1 MLGEKLH
8 IYKIREKRDTPGLRP
23 QHLEAILTAAKLCN
37 ADLRGAV
44 VGSRE
49 LWFTPREIVGGEFH
63 ASIGTAGSIP
73 MLLLTILPLCVFAKQ
88 KTVVHITKGGTDVMN
103 SPTINY
109 LAHVLLPTLHQMGVK
124 AEIYVEKYGYYPR
137 GMGEVTIA
145 VNPCNKLSRID
156 LRNFGTLRKI
166 QGISVCTFL
175 RDKKVADR
183 QAKAANRILGNNGL
197 EADIQVIYDESNLLQ
212 KGSSLVIWAET
223 DTGVLLGA
231 DAIGELGKPS
241 ETVGQEAAEGL
252 LRELYAKA
260 TVDTH
265 LADMLV
271 PYIALAEGES
281 IYLARELSEHLDTNI
296 WLTQVMLGAKFSVEK
311 VNGLYMIRKIT

>member
-1 MLGEKLH
+1 MK
-8 IYKIREKRDTPGLRP
+8 
-23 QHLEAILTAAKLCN
+23 
-37 ADLRGAV
+37 GAV

-49 LWFTPREIVGGEFH
+49 LWFMPREIGGGEFH

-88 KTVVHITKGGTDVMN
+88 KTTVHITKGGTDVRN

-109 LAHVLLPTLHQMGVK
+109 MMHVLLPKLHQMGVK
-124 AEIYVEKYGYYPR
+124 AEIRVEKYGYYPR

-145 VNPCNKLSRID
+145 TNPCNKLRRID
-156 LRNFGTLRKI
+156 LSNFGTLRKI
-166 QGISVCTFL
+166 QGISVCTYL

-197 EADIQVIYDESNLLQ
+197 EADIQVIYDESNTLQ

-223 DTGVLLGA
+223 DTGILLGA

-241 ETVGQEAAEGL
+241 EAVGQEAAEGL
-252 LRELYAKA
+252 LRELNAKA

-271 PYIALAEGES
+271 PYVALADGES
-281 IYLARELSEHLDTNI
+281 IYFTRELSEHSDTNI
-296 WLTQVMLGAKFSVEK
+296 WLAQIILDAKFSVEK
-311 VNGLYMIRKIT
+311 ANGLYIIRKM